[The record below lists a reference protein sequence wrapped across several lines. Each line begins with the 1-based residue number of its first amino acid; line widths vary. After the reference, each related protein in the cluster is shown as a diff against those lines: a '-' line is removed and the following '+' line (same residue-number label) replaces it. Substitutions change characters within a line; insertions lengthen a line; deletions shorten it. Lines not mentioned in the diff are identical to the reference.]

1 MKAMLCGSCGCHL
14 AGEADADERLR
25 ECVEAHTKQDHSATL
40 LDHGVI
46 RRIVEAHAFKMEY
59 ATPYA
64 GTTDPDEEFGLEP
77 Y

>member
-1 MKAMLCGSCGCHL
+1 MLCGSCGCHL
-14 AGEADADERLR
+14 EAAEDERLC
-25 ECVEAHTKQDHSATL
+25 ECVEAHLKHDHPATL
-40 LDHGVI
+40 VDHEVI
-46 RRIVEAHAFKMEY
+46 RRIVAAHAFKMEY